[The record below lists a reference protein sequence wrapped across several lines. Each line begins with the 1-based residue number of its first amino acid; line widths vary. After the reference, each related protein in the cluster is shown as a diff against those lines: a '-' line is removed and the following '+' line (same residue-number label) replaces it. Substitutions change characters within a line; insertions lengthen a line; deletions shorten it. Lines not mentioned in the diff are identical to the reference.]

1 MDRPSQTSVER
12 SARGL
17 ARRAFS
23 GSPSVVH
30 RRGNHLLVV
39 AEAIRRRWG
48 VAPSA
53 WQAKHIR
60 WFLEVEKSDCSS
72 GTQYRYFLYIKKIL
86 IHQDR
91 WLDWKNLLRGSWTR
105 PK

>member
-1 MDRPSQTSVER
+1 MDRPSQISVER

-17 ARRAFS
+17 ARRVFS
-23 GSPSVVH
+23 GSPPVVR
-30 RRGNHLLVV
+30 RRGNHVVIV

-48 VAPSA
+48 VAPSS
-53 WQAKHIR
+53 WKAKHCR
-60 WFLEVEKSDCSS
+60 WFLEIEKSNCSS
-72 GTQYRYFLYIKKIL
+72 GTRYRYYTCIKKIL

-91 WLDWKNLLRGSWTR
+91 WQDWKNALRGSWTQ